1 MRLTINMVCEGPTR
15 LAHKCYNYDYH
26 RIVGGVHISY
36 TKFVSI
42 FKTARVE
49 SAPIKVISDP
59 ITVEIVKEARRIMLS
74 PIRRSVWSTGS
85 GGQAP
90 LGFTPLNLDP
100 ETYHIILTARTTE
113 ENHDIARK
121 LCEVEIDRVITS
133 ISVIYD
139 RLVFGV
145 PVYRGWIFEPQ
156 GKTFLEGAAVITPP
170 IQVDDK
176 FLARELARAKVNQTG
191 DANNDAAQRFKLIS
205 RFFRKSLTAE
215 TPEDKLFYL
224 WTILEVFPMKGNIN
238 IKPIGKLLAGI
249 TEKPEGLV
257 KEKLAIGRIYGARC
271 DLVHHG
277 RLVGSEQEIN
287 DLMTKLERIVKETI
301 RKLSGLPYSLSLD
314 QYL

>member
-1 MRLTINMVCEGPTR
+1 M
-15 LAHKCYNYDYH
+15 
-26 RIVGGVHISY
+26 SY
-36 TKFVSI
+36 AKFVSV
-42 FKTARVE
+42 FETSRVE
-49 SAPIKVISDP
+49 PTPVKVVSDP
-59 ITVEIVKEARRIMLS
+59 VTIEIVKEARKLMLS
-74 PIRRSVWSTGS
+74 PIRRSVWSTDS

-90 LGFTPLNLDP
+90 LGFTPLDLDP
-100 ETYHIILTARTTE
+100 DTYHIILTARTKE

-121 LCEVEIDRVITS
+121 LCEEEIDRVIAS

-139 RLVFGV
+139 RWVFGV

-191 DANNDAAQRFKLIS
+191 DANNDAVQRFKLIS

-215 TPEDKLFYL
+215 TAEDRLFYL
-224 WTILEVFPMKGNIN
+224 WTILEVFPMKDNTN
-238 IKPIGKLLAGI
+238 IKPIGELLAGI
-249 TEKPEGLV
+249 TGKPRKLV

-277 RLVGSEQEIN
+277 RLVGSREEIN
-287 DLMTKLERIVKETI
+287 DLLMRLECIVRETI
-301 RKLSGLPYSLSLD
+301 RRLSGLPYGGSLD